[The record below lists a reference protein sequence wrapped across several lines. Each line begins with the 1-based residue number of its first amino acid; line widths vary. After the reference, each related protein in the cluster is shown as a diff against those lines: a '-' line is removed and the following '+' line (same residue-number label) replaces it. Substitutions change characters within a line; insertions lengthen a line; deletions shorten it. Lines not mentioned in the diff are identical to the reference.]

1 MRRVWVWTV
10 LGALLWGGVSLAQGE
25 LGQQV
30 YQNCA
35 GCHQPNGMGVPGT
48 FPPLAGTLPKIAAA
62 EGGRDYLIRVVL
74 FGMTGPIESVNG
86 SYNGQMPAWGG
97 SFDDAQIAAV
107 LNYVLTAW
115 GNDALLPEGW
125 EAIAPEEVQAAR
137 AEDLKPQ
144 EVLKLRPKVEFGE

>member
-1 MRRVWVWTV
+1 MRVWGRTLLVALLLGGLALAQDG
-10 LGALLWGGVSLAQGE
+10 LGA
-25 LGQQV
+25 QV
-30 YQNCA
+30 YQQCA
-35 GCHQPNGMGVPGT
+35 GCHQESGMGLPGI
-48 FPPLAGTLPKIAAA
+48 FPPLAGTLPRIAAA

-74 FGMTGPIESVNG
+74 FGMMGPIESVNG

-115 GNDALLPEGW
+115 GNDALLPKGW

-137 AEDLKPQ
+137 VEDLKPQ